1 MTKAQLKEK
10 YTEWNIEIGKL
21 EERKTEIFHELQGL
35 CAEKGDGHKWCRI
48 TKLTEALMKKADNN
62 TSYRAMDLISEYYMI
77 EGQKEAFRKLAIATN
92 NFEI

>member
-21 EERKTEIFHELQGL
+21 EERKTEIFHELQEL
-35 CAEKGDGHKWCRI
+35 CEKKGDGHKWCSVKKI
-48 TKLTEALMKKADNN
+48 AEGLMKKADKNI
-62 TSYRAMDLISEYYMI
+62 SYKVMELISEYYMI
-77 EGQKEAFRKLAIATN
+77 EGQNEALKNLAIATK